1 MTISRFCRKTSGL
14 LLVAAALLSL
24 TLVACG
30 SPATPTTSATATSTQ
45 AAPTIPPTSPTTVA
59 AGKKWSGQANQYN
72 YGKYQMNLTIAS
84 VQGSNFAGTINW
96 PSFTTTTKM
105 SGTMVTDFG
114 DATEKQ
120 RWHYVP
126 GYDKG
131 AAGTYVKFTETDYV
145 QGSGVELHDVYYAL
159 VQPDGTFQGVWFK
172 PDGTQPSGDYLI
184 KPQTASA

>member
-1 MTISRFCRKTSGL
+1 MYMLTRFRRATRGQL
-14 LLVAAALLSL
+14 LFAAVLLAL
-24 TLVACG
+24 TLAACG
-30 SPATPTTSATATSTQ
+30 SPAAPTTSATT
-45 AAPTIPPTSPTTVA
+45 APTTPPASPTTVA
-59 AGKKWSGQANQYN
+59 AGKKWAGQANQYN
-72 YGKYQMNLTIAS
+72 YGKYQMNLAIAS
-84 VQGSNFAGTINW
+84 VQGSNFAGTLNW
-96 PSFTTTTKM
+96 PSFNNTTTKM
-105 SGTMVTDFG
+105 SGAIVTNFG

-159 VQPDGTFQGVWFK
+159 IQPDGAFQGVWFK
-172 PDGTQPSGDYLI
+172 PDETQPSGDYLI